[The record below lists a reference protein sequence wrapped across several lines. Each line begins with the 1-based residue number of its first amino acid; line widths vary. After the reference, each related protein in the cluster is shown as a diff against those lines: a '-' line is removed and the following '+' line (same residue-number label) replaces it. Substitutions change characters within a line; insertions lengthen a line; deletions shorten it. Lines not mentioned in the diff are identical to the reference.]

1 MRRFLSSILATAL
14 IATCVGISTTPA
26 HAIDYKDS
34 TSATPDQKPTEAISK
49 SNSIKG
55 EVLVAL
61 TLKKGEKS
69 SLLRKGTLSNDP
81 RIQIK
86 DVMDFGSADTLD
98 VDSTSKKDLKHKKL
112 KIVHIRSNI
121 YDTERLTKALS
132 GYKNVMSISK
142 NYKLKPCSVTGDPLN
157 DEQWAFG
164 GANFFTEDSYVSKDA
179 TINYTPEE
187 QTVKDKDAPIV
198 AVIDYGVDYTHE
210 DLKNK
215 MWKNP
220 YNKKKLEGLYG
231 YDCVNDDNDPMP
243 NTDDPDE
250 DHGTFVAGL
259 IAAETGN
266 GVGISGVSKNAK
278 IMSLRLFDNTSEA
291 SGTLAVELKAY
302 EYIYKAQKLGA
313 NIKAVNCSFG
323 ASVPAYEKD
332 PNYEEETKLI
342 NAAINKIGKMGALVV
357 YAVGNESTDVD
368 IAHYA
373 PPHSLNRKYALLVG
387 ASTYT
392 GNCAGFSNY
401 GKKRVDL
408 FAPGT
413 NVVSCVPFDALIPQ
427 LYDADKKSELCKI
440 YNDFSP
446 DKPMF
451 LTYDEISGKNTG
463 ALNVYHSDRDYHGDI
478 RNGSMAVHFNRVRT
492 PSKHAYSLY
501 YDITGYTLDDLEG
514 AYVSF
519 IYSDDNNS
527 KDDWDTYSKL
537 ITDASS
543 FDLYSTNGK
552 TYLRFDMKNSFSE
565 NGVIDKLGITI
576 FYDDFTITFPHV
588 DKARFGRYAIFS
600 GTSFSAPIVAGAIAR
615 LATKYPDKDAV
626 SLRKMIM
633 SSVKKLPSLEDKC
646 VAGGTL
652 DIRVNNYE

>member
-34 TSATPDQKPTEAISK
+34 TSATPDQKPTGVISK

-69 SLLRKGTLSNDP
+69 SLLKKGTLSNDP

-86 DVMDFGSADTLD
+86 DVIDFGSADTLD

-164 GANFFTEDSYVSKDA
+164 GTNFFTEDSYVSKDT

-231 YDCVNDDNDPMP
+231 YDVVNDDNDPMP

-278 IMSLRLFDNTSEA
+278 IMSLRLFDNQNEA
-291 SGTLAVELKAY
+291 SGSIAAELKAF

-313 NIKAVNCSFG
+313 NVKAVNCSYG
-323 ASVPAYEKD
+323 LEPTYEKN
-332 PNYEEETKLI
+332 PEIEEIKKLE
-342 NAAINKIGKMGALVV
+342 NAAIKKIGKKGALVV
-357 YAVGNESTDVD
+357 FSAGNESTDID
-368 IAHYA
+368 KAHFS
-373 PPHSLNRKYALLVG
+373 PPHSLDRKYVLLVG

-408 FAPGT
+408 FAPGA
-413 NVVSCVPFDALIPQ
+413 NVVSCVPFDELIPQ

-440 YNDFSP
+440 YTDFSP

-463 ALNVYHSDRDYHGDI
+463 ALSVSHSDRDYHGDSG
-478 RNGSMAVHFNRVRT
+478 NGSMAVHFNRVRT

-501 YDITGYTLDDLEG
+501 YDITGYTLDDIEG

-519 IYSDDNNS
+519 IYSNDHNYKDNWITS
-527 KDDWDTYSKL
+527 SKL

-543 FDLYSTNGK
+543 LDLYSINGK
-552 TYLRFDMKNSFSE
+552 TYLRFDMKNSFGE
-565 NGVIDKLGITI
+565 NGIIDKLGETW

-588 DKARFGRYAIFS
+588 DKTRFGRYAIFS
-600 GTSFSAPIVAGAIAR
+600 GTSFSAPIVTGAIAR